1 MLNQACFSLFVEL
14 LSFTQFH
21 VKERESC
28 TAIQSYAKNAEGVLV
43 EVLWKLIDMHLR
55 LMLSSFHRGKKES

>member
-14 LSFTQFH
+14 LGFTQLH

-28 TAIQSYAKNAEGVLV
+28 TAIQSYAKKCRE
-43 EVLWKLIDMHLR
+43 
-55 LMLSSFHRGKKES
+55 SSCGGTLKAH